1 MHERA
6 QRMKQPNGF
15 SLPELLVVIAILGLL
30 AGAAFGQTGRD
41 RERVQLTTALRR
53 LQIGLDRGRMAAER
67 SGEPCGMRLT
77 FQGWQPPLAGELRPC
92 PGAATTLVELGASS
106 LDIHSNLPEP
116 VRFSSNG
123 LVLDGGLVVLGH
135 RRLSLHRCL
144 VIGLP
149 LGISRSGTYEGH
161 PTDTFSSR
169 RCKPDAAS

>member
-1 MHERA
+1 MHITRHALAPPRIILPLMALSYDE
-6 QRMKQPNGF
+6 KL
-15 SLPELLVVIAILGLL
+15 SLVNAGLAVPGL
-30 AGAAFGQTGRD
+30 SAEGKSAASN
-41 RERVQLTTALRR
+41 
-53 LQIGLDRGRMAAER
+53 IGD
-67 SGEPCGMRLT
+67 RLT
-77 FQGWQPPLAGELRPC
+77 AAG
-92 PGAATTLVELGASS
+92 VFELGASS

-149 LGISRSGTYEGH
+149 LGISRSGNYEGH

>member
-1 MHERA
+1 
-6 QRMKQPNGF
+6 MKQPNGF

-30 AGAAFGQTGRD
+30 AGAAFAQSGRD

-77 FQGWQPPLAGELRPC
+77 SQGWQPPLSGELRPC
-92 PGAATTLVELGASS
+92 PGASTTLVELGSSS
-106 LDIHSNLPEP
+106 LDIHSNLPDT

-135 RRLSLHRCL
+135 RRLSHKRCL

-149 LGISRSGTYEGH
+149 LGISRSGTYDGH
-161 PTDTFSSR
+161 PTDIFSSR

>member
-1 MHERA
+1 
-6 QRMKQPNGF
+6 MKQPNGF
-15 SLPELLVVIAILGLL
+15 SLPELVVVIAIVGILGS
-30 AGAAFGQTGRD
+30 AAMAHSGRD

-77 FQGWQPPLAGELRPC
+77 SQGWQPALAGELRPC
-92 PGAATTLVELGASS
+92 PGAATTLVELGSSS
-106 LDIHSNLPEP
+106 LVVHSNLPDT

-135 RRLSLHRCL
+135 RRLPLHRCL

-149 LGISRSGTYEGH
+149 LGISRIGSYEGH
-161 PTDTFSSR
+161 PLNMFSSR
-169 RCKPDAAS
+169 RCKPDAAG

>member
-1 MHERA
+1 
-6 QRMKQPNGF
+6 MKQPNGF
-15 SLPELLVVIAILGLL
+15 SLLELMVVIAIVGFL
-30 AGAAFGQTGRD
+30 ASAATAHSGRD
-41 RERVQLTTALRR
+41 RDRVQLTTALRR

-169 RCKPDAAS
+169 RCKPDAAG

>member
-1 MHERA
+1 
-6 QRMKQPNGF
+6 
-15 SLPELLVVIAILGLL
+15 
-30 AGAAFGQTGRD
+30 
-41 RERVQLTTALRR
+41 
-53 LQIGLDRGRMAAER
+53 MAAER

-77 FQGWQPPLAGELRPC
+77 SQGWQPPLSGELRPC
-92 PGAATTLVELGASS
+92 HGAATTLVELGASS
-106 LDIHSNLPEP
+106 LELHSNLPDT

-135 RRLSLHRCL
+135 RRLSHRRCL

-149 LGISRSGTYEGH
+149 LGISRSGTYDGH